1 MDYKLGELGL
11 SKLELCMSLV
21 KAVIQFSC
29 GIIIKFG
36 RSSYKTKTL
45 PFYVSAL
52 IAHILPLLLQHV
64 DIGRCLVCT
73 STTSRAG
80 PTARD
85 PTAIYTTENSL
96 IDHIYKHV
104 PKQLQPGRPFQL
116 GFSISR

>member
-11 SKLELCMSLV
+11 SKLELCMSLI
-21 KAVIQFSC
+21 KAVSLVVL
-29 GIIIKFG
+29 
-36 RSSYKTKTL
+36 SLLSLADLHTKQKL
-45 PFYVSAL
+45 CHFHVSAL